1 MVETASK
8 QRKVVGRTV
17 AIVLFIVCVV
27 LSAGLIAAVAVYLP
41 TADTI
46 ARLNSEN
53 AGLKGKMTALNQQ
66 LVNLQNILAQSE
78 NSISDKDSTISALN
92 NEVSALND
100 EVNGLLNLLYLN
112 ATGTAVSNQS
122 FSLAAGENSIV
133 WGGDVDYA
141 GYFTVSVQ
149 SSSNTT
155 FVQMVYSSF
164 EINFDDTIVVG
175 TSGIAGFPVL
185 PTDNINVIIGNTEL
199 ADSVNGTVTATYH
212 Y

>member
-17 AIVLFIVCVV
+17 AIVLVIVCVV

-41 TADTI
+41 SASTI
-46 ARLNSEN
+46 DRLNSEN
-53 AGLKGKMTALNQQ
+53 AGLKGNMTVLNQQ
-66 LVNLQNILAQSE
+66 IVSLQNILAQRE
-78 NSISDKDSTISALN
+78 GSIDDKDSQISALN

-100 EVNGLLNLLYLN
+100 DVDGLLNLLYLN

>member
-17 AIVLFIVCVV
+17 AIVLVIVCVV

-41 TADTI
+41 SASTI
-46 ARLNSEN
+46 DRLNSEN
-53 AGLKGKMTALNQQ
+53 AGLKGNMTVLNQQ
-66 LVNLQNILAQSE
+66 IVSLQNILAQRE
-78 NSISDKDSTISALN
+78 GSIDDKDSQISALN

-100 EVNGLLNLLYLN
+100 DVDGLLNLLYLN

-199 ADSVNGTVTATYH
+199 VDSVNGTVTVTYN